1 MTFTV
6 TYRGADGAVRTEAVE
21 AANRAECFAQMKA
34 RGIVPMGVKEGN
46 FVSRRERSGRRNG
59 GNGSRAERVEAGRG
73 KDGRAGARPSRI
85 AYVLLIALIA
95 LAGGGV
101 AWWYFGGRGATALP
115 EPEVPKKPSAFAKEV
130 KPADAPK
137 PVAAP
142 KPVVADAP
150 ETNAEPKR
158 VLSKEERI
166 KNLVETHME
175 KKIDFTPSSNR
186 VFKTSLEQ
194 KLAMLFTTRLGAPPP
209 PMPMTVTP
217 VTLLHINEILDAP
230 NPILEGDSPKA
241 VAAKQAVEIVKK
253 EMKDFLAKGG
263 TPEEFL
269 THYYNQLK
277 EAHDEWKASH
287 FKLIETMKTD
297 PGLAPMV
304 EQELNE
310 ALEAKGIRPVQMPPR
325 LKERYGIK

>member
-6 TYRGADGAVRTEAVE
+6 KYRGSDGGLHEEVVESVSRAD
-21 AANRAECFAQMKA
+21 CFAQMKA
-34 RGIVPMGVKEGN
+34 RGIVPMGVKEGGRIRQKDASDRKGRTFN
-46 FVSRRERSGRRNG
+46 GRSRQPRKPVFAFVASVVLVIVVAGGLWWWMRRE
-59 GNGSRAERVEAGRG
+59 EAQQ
-73 KDGRAGARPSRI
+73 
-85 AYVLLIALIA
+85 
-95 LAGGGV
+95 
-101 AWWYFGGRGATALP
+101 FP
-115 EPEVPKKPSAFAKEV
+115 EPEVPKRPSALAKEV

-137 PVAAP
+137 PAAEP
-142 KPVVADAP
+142 KPVVVETP
-150 ETNAEPKR
+150 ETNAAPKR
-158 VLSKEERI
+158 VLSKEERM
-166 KNLVETHME
+166 KMLVEKNME

-209 PMPMTVTP
+209 PMPMKVTP
-217 VTLLHINEILDAP
+217 ATLLHMEEILDAP

-241 VAAKQAVEIVKK
+241 VAAKQAVAIVKK
-253 EMKDFLAKGG
+253 EMKEFLAKGG

-269 THYYNQLK
+269 KHYYNQLK

-297 PGLAPMV
+297 PGLAPTV

-310 ALEAKGIRPVQMPPR
+310 ALEAKGIRPVQMPPK
-325 LKERYGIK
+325 LKERYGIQ